1 VLEFEHPVLP
11 VSGQS
16 GQLLEIT
23 AIATR
28 KIRILST
35 QGCHITW
42 EESKSCHLCLMLMRG
57 RICLMQSIHRLQT
70 VLNALTTQ
78 RLWFSYSLRWHFS
91 LA

>member
-42 EESKSCHLCLMLMRG
+42 EESKSCHLCL
-57 RICLMQSIHRLQT
+57 
-70 VLNALTTQ
+70 
-78 RLWFSYSLRWHFS
+78 
-91 LA
+91 